1 MSDNQ
6 VYDFGIRLRQLR
18 EERGLSRKA
27 LAKKLEVSEETIY
40 RYENNVQTPTL
51 DRTKQIAVIL
61 RTSIDYL
68 VGIDNQYTLK
78 FPSLSKEQRNALNL
92 FLRVFVDE
100 QIQENK
106 KTPMPGGTGVFSQS
120 PLRLLLSILVLFLWH

>member
-92 FLRVFVDE
+92 ILRVFVDE
-100 QIQENK
+100 QIQEK
-106 KTPMPGGTGVFSQS
+106 
-120 PLRLLLSILVLFLWH
+120 

>member
-40 RYENNVQTPTL
+40 RY
-51 DRTKQIAVIL
+51 
-61 RTSIDYL
+61 
-68 VGIDNQYTLK
+68 
-78 FPSLSKEQRNALNL
+78 SK
-92 FLRVFVDE
+92 
-100 QIQENK
+100 
-106 KTPMPGGTGVFSQS
+106 
-120 PLRLLLSILVLFLWH
+120 